1 MVTTPCIPYTGLW
14 KIHIFHP
21 AEGFSATIS
30 LGTLTSRIRVNPGIF
45 TPEGLKHDYAQDKI
59 ESIRYLLLLFAEIV
73 FIGIE
78 LF

>member
-1 MVTTPCIPYTGLW
+1 M
-14 KIHIFHP
+14 
-21 AEGFSATIS
+21 
-30 LGTLTSRIRVNPGIF
+30 NPGIS